1 MAQDPKSRKVPDTS
15 VPESEGDDTS
25 VVVAKPA
32 KRATGRAHH
41 SASSNSVGRSSQGVS
56 AKGKP
61 EKSES
66 KFENKF
72 ENKPESKPETKSDR
86 KPEKKQISR
95 VREARIERMMSKA
108 ELARRAGLSVL
119 TIDRVEKG
127 LGCRMDTKRKIL
139 ESLGLSLVDRKR
151 VFGEEE

>member
-1 MAQDPKSRKVPDTS
+1 MAQDPKSRKVPEIS
-15 VPESEGDDTS
+15 VPEHEGEDDVS
-25 VVVAKPA
+25 PVVSRPA
-32 KRATGRAHH
+32 KRATGRAQR
-41 SASSNSVGRSSQGVS
+41 SASSSQ
-56 AKGKP
+56 KQKP
-61 EKSES
+61 
-66 KFENKF
+66 
-72 ENKPESKPETKSDR
+72 D
-86 KPEKKQISR
+86 KPEKKQVNR

>member
-1 MAQDPKSRKVPDTS
+1 MAQDPKGRKAPETS
-15 VPESEGDDTS
+15 APEHEGEGAPPIATR
-25 VVVAKPA
+25 PA
-32 KRATGRAHH
+32 KRATGRAHR
-41 SASSNSVGRSSQGVS
+41 SASSGARS
-56 AKGKP
+56 KP
-61 EKSES
+61 EKA
-66 KFENKF
+66 
-72 ENKPESKPETKSDR
+72 
-86 KPEKKQISR
+86 EKKQVNR

>member
-1 MAQDPKSRKVPDTS
+1 MAQDPKSRDVPDTS
-15 VPESEGDDTS
+15 VPDEGGEGAPSGT
-25 VVVAKPA
+25 AKAGNARPA
-32 KRATGRAHH
+32 KRATGRAYR
-41 SASSNSVGRSSQGVS
+41 SASSTGTNNGAARSLAQGSGSS

-61 EKSES
+61 E
-66 KFENKF
+66 
-72 ENKPESKPETKSDR
+72 SKPSK
-86 KPEKKQISR
+86 KPGNR
-95 VREARIERMMSKA
+95 VRESRIERMMSKA

-139 ESLGLSLVDRKR
+139 ESLGLSLVDRIR